1 MKILGIIPARGGS
14 KRIIGKNMKL
24 LNGKPLTQYILEE
37 ATKSDLLN
45 DIVVSSDSEGVLEL
59 AKSFERIITV
69 RRPDELCTD
78 ESPAID
84 YVKHV
89 IAWMKKHHKKTYDI
103 IVIMQPT
110 SPLTLQEDIDG
121 TIQLL
126 LDSEKADSAVS
137 IVKLNQVIHPFKLK
151 KLQKG
156 YLKPFVK
163 AEKFIRSASE
173 LPDVYT
179 RNGSIYVFRLG
190 NVEKGIIAGD
200 DCLAY
205 IMPEERSVDIN
216 EQIDFEFAEF
226 LLYKQ
231 AQKMESMKS

>member
-1 MKILGIIPARGGS
+1 MKILGIIPARAGS

-24 LNGKPLTQYILEE
+24 LNGKPLSQYILEE
-37 ATKSDLLN
+37 AVKSDLLD
-45 DIVVSSDSEGVLEL
+45 DIVVSSDSQGVLDL
-59 AKSFERIITV
+59 AEGFERIIPV

-84 YVKHV
+84 YVKHT
-89 IAWMKKHHKKTYDI
+89 IAWMKKHHKKIYDI
-103 IVIMQPT
+103 IVIMQTT
-110 SPLTLQEDIDG
+110 SPLTLKEDIDG

-137 IVKLNQVIHPFKLK
+137 IVKLNQVIHPYKLK
-151 KLQKG
+151 KLHNG

-163 AEKFIRSASE
+163 AEKFIRAASE

-179 RNGSIYVFRLG
+179 RNGSIYVFSPE
-190 NVEKGIIAGD
+190 NVKKGIIAGD

-205 IMPEERSVDIN
+205 IMPEERSIDIN
-216 EQIDFEFAEF
+216 EHIDFEFAEF
-226 LLYKQ
+226 LMYKK
-231 AQKMESMKS
+231 AQKMQSVKS